1 MKNNIL
7 EQINFAHP
15 GITELYES
23 LLEMKFPLSFNRLQ
37 SLNHSGSE
45 KSKENNFSLVAE
57 CTLAFQRARSQI
69 NTLNTSGKKVL
80 LFLPSLILSVS

>member
-23 LLEMKFPLSFNRLQ
+23 LLEMKFSLSFNRLQ

-45 KSKENNFSLVAE
+45 KSKENNFSLLWLSAGLPFRE
-57 CTLAFQRARSQI
+57 LAA
-69 NTLNTSGKKVL
+69 K
-80 LFLPSLILSVS
+80 